1 MMVKNVPI
9 IGKNLGRVLQYE
21 DPIYNG
27 VFIRYF
33 LCIRVMVSLDFP
45 FKLGFWLDK
54 TNVKRCSVRFKY
66 EKL

>member
-45 FKLGFWLDK
+45 FKLGF
-54 TNVKRCSVRFKY
+54 
-66 EKL
+66 